1 MEDFH
6 KLSGKIDVIKNAQ
19 KEIELE
25 TSSLNEEVKSNA
37 STLDVLTQRLYNLY
51 QDANTPPPVSE
62 FGIQD
67 KIACTNLG
75 EIDSMLNEDL
85 FKRNKSSSDKVY
97 DLNNADILVACVTG
111 GIAVITDF
119 LIVKTPKNVRIEGDI
134 KEASILT
141 QLIKK
146 IGFTE
151 DGEKAKWIRSLE
163 KWFPVNYD
171 TAISEHIKGMGPRN
185 HRIFSLGHDPSIMGL
200 IWGIKDIVCGTFS
213 YIDKYGVLHMD
224 KVQDADIKRLFYA
237 PILWLGHLLS
247 DVFTKAG
254 LPIPGGCA
262 LRVLR
267 FGSFGEK
274 NRTIGDVVEYMYM
287 TGYDLRHLATAS
299 MCNVVIELLI
309 RTYLFLIENKA
320 IKGNVPLFEKEY
332 NRLKN
337 YQKKHKLLMTS
348 YSIAVCGNISKI
360 AVYHGQPN
368 AINIPIWYSF
378 AKESISQF
386 IIYKDS
392 SSENI
397 KSIEN
402 RHLIDERFADLI
414 KCSKD
419 ESLKS
424 KS

>member
-6 KLSGKIDVIKNAQ
+6 KLSQKVNAIKNIQ
-19 KEIELE
+19 KEIEIE
-25 TSSLNEEVKSNA
+25 TSSLNEEVKINTSA
-37 STLDVLTQRLYNLY
+37 LDALTQRINNLH
-51 QDANTPPPVSE
+51 QNTNTLPIASE
-62 FGIQD
+62 FDIQD
-67 KIACTNLG
+67 KMFCVNSR
-75 EIDSMLNEDL
+75 EIDSLLNEDL
-85 FKRNKSSSDKVY
+85 FKRNKSLSDKVY
-97 DLNNADILVACVTG
+97 DLNNVDILVACVTG
-111 GIAVITDF
+111 GIAVLTDF
-119 LIVKTPKNVRIEGDI
+119 LIVKTPKNIRIEGEI

-151 DGEKAKWIRSLE
+151 DKKKAKWIRALE
-163 KWFPVNYD
+163 RWFPVNYD
-171 TAISEHIKGMGPRN
+171 IAISENIKGMGPKN

-213 YIDKYGVLHMD
+213 YIDKNGILHMD
-224 KVQDADIKRLFYA
+224 KVRDADIKRIFYA
-237 PILWLGHLLS
+237 PILWIGHLLS
-247 DVFTKAG
+247 DIFTKAG

-262 LRVLR
+262 LRILK

-274 NRTIGDVVEYMYM
+274 NRTIGDIIEYMYI

-299 MCNVVIELLI
+299 ICNVVIELLI
-309 RTYLFLIENKA
+309 RTYLFLIGNKVFEENA
-320 IKGNVPLFEKEY
+320 PLFEKEY
-332 NRLKN
+332 DRVKN

-348 YSIAVCGNISKI
+348 YSVAIYGNISKVAI
-360 AVYHGQPN
+360 YHGQPN

-386 IIYKDS
+386 TIYKNSNNDS
-392 SSENI
+392 I

-414 KCSKD
+414 KYDKNC
-419 ESLKS
+419 ESEK
-424 KS
+424 